1 MLPHPASCLYGDRF
15 TKRSN
20 RFVSEKAFD
29 TGSQLAQ
36 IGVGGMGGSDR
47 GNLINHK
54 SVQFV
59 GLCDVDKGR
68 LQGAAKGIQGVK
80 TFDDYREM
88 FANLGDQL
96 DAVVVSTPDHTHAPA
111 SVSAMNL
118 GKHVYCQKPLA
129 HEVFETR
136 VMRELAAEK
145 KLVTQ
150 MGIQIHSHIAYR
162 MATAM
167 IQSGAI
173 GKVKEVVAW
182 SNKNWGY
189 DGGPITG
196 SDPVPENLNWEQ
208 WIGTADMRPFVNGKY
223 HPSQWRK
230 LIDFGTGT
238 LGDMGVHI
246 FDTPFRA
253 LKLTAPKWVK
263 TECRAPTGVGHPSK
277 NEVQYEFPE
286 TEYTTKGFLW
296 TWADGGYAP
305 PKGKDWPII
314 PGTKLPAQ
322 GAMFIGE
329 EGHLLLPH
337 IGGPQLLPREKFQ
350 GRPRPELKKN
360 VDHYHQWV
368 DTILGKDTCSANF
381 EYAGKLSESLLLGV
395 VANRFPG
402 EKLTWDFDKMQVTNK
417 PEANALLRRT
427 YRKGF
432 EVKGLS

>member
-1 MLPHPASCLYGDRF
+1 
-15 TKRSN
+15 
-20 RFVSEKAFD
+20 
-29 TGSQLAQ
+29 
-36 IGVGGMGGSDR
+36 
-47 GNLINHK
+47 
-54 SVQFV
+54 
-59 GLCDVDKGR
+59 
-68 LQGAAKGIQGVK
+68 
-80 TFDDYREM
+80 
-88 FANLGDQL
+88 
-96 DAVVVSTPDHTHAPA
+96 
-111 SVSAMNL
+111 
-118 GKHVYCQKPLA
+118 
-129 HEVFETR
+129 
-136 VMRELAAEK
+136 
-145 KLVTQ
+145 
-150 MGIQIHSHIAYR
+150 
-162 MATAM
+162 
-167 IQSGAI
+167 
-173 GKVKEVVAW
+173 
-182 SNKNWGY
+182 
-189 DGGPITG
+189 
-196 SDPVPENLNWEQ
+196 
-208 WIGTADMRPFVNGKY
+208 MRPFVNGKY
-223 HPSQWRK
+223 HPGQWRK

-263 TECRAPTGVGHPSK
+263 TTCRAPTGVGHPSK

-314 PGTKLPAQ
+314 PGTKLPGQ

-350 GRPRPELKKN
+350 ARPRPDLKKN

-368 DTILGKDTCSANF
+368 DTILGKDECSANF
-381 EYAGKLSESLLLGV
+381 EYGGKLTEALLLGV

-402 EKLTWDFDKMQVTNK
+402 EKLTWDYNKMQVTNK
-417 PEANALLRRT
+417 PEANALLRRK